1 MKNYYIIAST
11 FVPIVSIVS
20 MIATPVTAETGLR
33 LVYPPADHQTTADR
47 IFFIGNAAPELPVTI
62 NGQVINQ
69 RSSQGNFAPSLPLV
83 LGENTFTLQQ
93 QDRSIKIT
101 VTRISDRPVITQEMT
116 LDAGSLTP
124 SRSLA
129 RLPGELIC
137 LGAIAPP
144 GGTVT
149 VQLAN
154 QTLTLNPVLGNA
166 QLPPNYAVLTGLTQ
180 PTPALGNQYQ
190 GCLVANTPGNLGEP
204 QFQLSLNGQ
213 TTSQAGN
220 GNIQIL
226 SPESLEVVEVTNE
239 QGAARTGASTDFS
252 RLTPLPRGTR
262 AVVTGREGDWVRLD
276 YGGWIRSTEVRVLAN
291 SVLPLSTIRGITSR
305 IVPGATEIIF
315 PLETAVPLSVQ
326 QGDRTFTLSLFN
338 TTAQTDTIRLD
349 DNPIISR
356 LDWEQAAPGRVDYT
370 FNLKNSQQWGYS
382 LRYEGTSLILKL
394 RHPPALRSRNAR
406 DTQSLAGVRILL
418 DPGHGDTDL
427 GSVGPTGYPEK
438 DINLLISQMVRAEL
452 EKKGAIVVMT
462 RDRDVE
468 IPLAD
473 RVAQINNG
481 ELTLALSIHYN
492 ALPDD
497 GDALNTQGIST
508 FWYHP
513 QAHSL
518 AVFLHNYLTQQLDR
532 PSYGI
537 YWNNLAL
544 TRPQATPTVLLEL
557 GFMINPEEFEWIT
570 NPESQQKLAGAI
582 AEGVNQWLYQ
592 SVPQ

>member
-1 MKNYYIIAST
+1 MKNNYIIASALI
-11 FVPIVSIVS
+11 PIVSI
-20 MIATPVTAETGLR
+20 IAVPVTAETGLR

-47 IFFIGNAAPELPVTI
+47 IFFIGTAAPEFPVTI

-69 RSSQGNFAPSLPLV
+69 RSPQGHFAPSLPLT

-93 QDRSIKIT
+93 QDRTVAVT
-101 VTRISDRPVITQEMT
+101 VTRTREQPTTTGEMI
-116 LDAGSLTP
+116 LDANYLIP
-124 SRSLA
+124 SRPLA

-144 GGTVT
+144 GGRVT
-149 VQLAN
+149 VQLNN
-154 QTLTLNPVLGNA
+154 QTLALNPVLGNA
-166 QLPPNYAVLTGLTQ
+166 QLPPNYAVLTGLTN
-180 PTPALGNQYQ
+180 PIPALPNQHQ
-190 GCLVANTPGNLGEP
+190 GCLVANAPGNLGEP

-220 GNIQIL
+220 GAIEIL
-226 SPESLEVVEVTNE
+226 DPQSLEVVEVTNE

-262 AVVTGREGDWVRLD
+262 AIVTGREGDWVRLD
-276 YGGWIRSTEVRVLAN
+276 YGAWIRSTEVTVIPNAA
-291 SVLPLSTIRGITSR
+291 LPSSTIRGITSR
-305 IVPGATEIIF
+305 LVPGATEIIF

-326 QGDRTFTLSLFN
+326 QGDRTFTLTLFN

-356 LDWEQAAPGRVDYT
+356 LDWEQTAPGRVNYT
-370 FNLKNSQQWGYS
+370 FSLKNNQQWGYI
-382 LRYEGTSLILKL
+382 LRYEGTNLILKL
-394 RHPPALRSRNAR
+394 RHPPALRSRNASNP
-406 DTQSLAGVRILL
+406 QSLAGVRILL
-418 DPGHGDTDL
+418 DPGHGETDL
-427 GSVGPTGYPEK
+427 GALGPTGYPEK
-438 DINLLISQMVRAEL
+438 EINLLISQIVRREL
-452 EKKGAIVVMT
+452 EAKGATVIMT
-462 RDRDVE
+462 REDDRE
-468 IPLAD
+468 IPLAE
-473 RVAQINNG
+473 RMQQINTG
-481 ELTLALSIHYN
+481 EFALALSIHYN

-497 GDALNTQGIST
+497 GDALNTQGISA

>member
-1 MKNYYIIAST
+1 
-11 FVPIVSIVS
+11 
-20 MIATPVTAETGLR
+20 MIAAPVTAETGLR
-33 LVYPPADHQTTADR
+33 LVYPPANHQTTADR

-93 QDRSIKIT
+93 QDRSVKVT
-101 VTRISDRPVITQEMT
+101 VTRVSDRPVIAQGMT

-144 GGTVT
+144 GATVT
-149 VQLAN
+149 VRLAN
-154 QTLTLNPVLGNA
+154 QTLALNPVLGNA

-226 SPESLEVVEVTNE
+226 SPESLEVVEVTSE

-276 YGGWIRSTEVRVLAN
+276 YGGWIRSTEVRVLTN

-326 QGDRTFTLSLFN
+326 QGDRTFTLTLFN

-356 LDWEQAAPGRVDYT
+356 LDWQQAAPGRVDYT
-370 FNLKNSQQWGYS
+370 FSLKNSQQWGYS

-406 DTQSLAGVRILL
+406 DPQSLAGVRILL

-481 ELTLALSIHYN
+481 ELTLALSLHYN

-497 GDALNTQGIST
+497 GDAQNTRGISA

-570 NPESQQKLAGAI
+570 NPESQQELAGAI

-592 SVPQ
+592 SAPQ

>member
-1 MKNYYIIAST
+1 MKNHYIIASALI
-11 FVPIVSIVS
+11 PIVS
-20 MIATPVTAETGLR
+20 MIAAPVTAETGLR

-47 IFFIGNAAPELPVTI
+47 IFFIGTAAPELPVTI
-62 NGQVINQ
+62 NGQVISQ

-93 QDRSIKIT
+93 QDRSVQVT
-101 VTRISDRPVITQEMT
+101 VTRVSNQPFIAQGMT
-116 LDAGSLTP
+116 LDTGSLTP

-144 GGTVT
+144 GATVT

-154 QTLTLNPVLGNA
+154 QTLALNPVLGNA

-180 PTPALGNQYQ
+180 PTPALGNQHQ

-213 TTSQAGN
+213 TNSQAGN

-226 SPESLEVVEVTNE
+226 SPESLEVVEVTSE

-252 RLTPLPRGTR
+252 RITPLPRGTR
-262 AVVTGREGDWVRLD
+262 AIVTGREEDWVRLD
-276 YGGWIRSTEVRVLAN
+276 YGGWIRSTEVKVIPNAA
-291 SVLPLSTIRGITSR
+291 LPLTTIRGITSR

-326 QGDRTFTLSLFN
+326 QGDRTFTLTLFN

-356 LDWEQAAPGRVDYT
+356 LDWQQAAPGRVDYT
-370 FNLKNSQQWGYS
+370 FSLKNSQQWGYS
-382 LRYEGTSLILKL
+382 LRYEGTSLILRL
-394 RHPPALRSRNAR
+394 RHPPALRSRNAN
-406 DTQSLAGVRILL
+406 DPQSLAGVRILL

-427 GSVGPTGYPEK
+427 GALGPTGYPEK
-438 DINLLISQMVRAEL
+438 DINLLISQMLRAEL
-452 EKKGAIVVMT
+452 EKKGAMVVMT

-468 IPLAD
+468 IPLAE

-481 ELTLALSIHYN
+481 ELTLALSLHYN

-497 GDALNTQGIST
+497 GDAQNTQGISA

-570 NPESQQKLAGAI
+570 NPESQQKLAGSI

-592 SVPQ
+592 SVSP

>member
-1 MKNYYIIAST
+1 M
-11 FVPIVSIVS
+11 
-20 MIATPVTAETGLR
+20 ATPVTAETGLR

-47 IFFIGNAAPELPVTI
+47 IFFIGTAAPDFPVTI
-62 NGQVINQ
+62 NGQAIDQ
-69 RSSQGNFAPSLPLV
+69 RSPQGHFAPSLPLAV
-83 LGENTFTLQQ
+83 GANTFTLQQ
-93 QDRSIKIT
+93 QDRSVAVT
-101 VTRISDRPVITQEMT
+101 VTRIREQPTISAEMI
-116 LDAGSLTP
+116 LDANYLIP
-124 SRSLA
+124 SRPLA

-149 VQLAN
+149 VQLVN
-154 QTLTLNPVLGNA
+154 QTLALRPVLGNS
-166 QLPPNYAVLTGLTQ
+166 QLPPNYAVLTGLTN
-180 PTPALGNQYQ
+180 PTPAQPNQHQ

-204 QFQLSLNGQ
+204 EFQLTLNGQ

-220 GNIQIL
+220 GAIEIL
-226 SPESLEVVEVTNE
+226 DPENLAVVEVTSE
-239 QGAARTGASTDFS
+239 QGAVRTGASTDFS
-252 RLTPLPRGTR
+252 RMTPLPRGTR
-262 AVVTGREGDWVRLD
+262 ATLTGREGDWVRLD
-276 YGGWIRSTEVRVLAN
+276 YGGWIRSTEVKVVPNVA
-291 SVLPLSTIRGITSR
+291 LPLTTIRGITSR
-305 IVPGATEIIF
+305 LVPGATEIIF
-315 PLETAVPLSVQ
+315 PLETPVPLSVQ
-326 QGDRTFTLSLFN
+326 QGDRTFTLTLFN

-356 LDWEQAAPGRVDYT
+356 LDWQQAAPGRVNYT
-370 FNLKNSQQWGYS
+370 FSLKNSQQWGYS
-382 LRYEGTSLILKL
+382 LRYEGTNLILKL
-394 RHPPALRSRNAR
+394 RHPPALRSRNASNP
-406 DTQSLAGVRILL
+406 QSLAGVRILL
-418 DPGHGDTDL
+418 DPGHGETDL
-427 GSVGPTGYPEK
+427 GAVGPNGYPEK
-438 DINLLISQMVRAEL
+438 DINLLISQMVRREL
-452 EKKGAIVVMT
+452 EAKGATVLMT
-462 RDRDVE
+462 REDDRE
-468 IPLAD
+468 IPLAE
-473 RVAQINNG
+473 RVQQINTG

-570 NPESQQKLAGAI
+570 NPEAQQKLAGAI

-592 SVPQ
+592 SMPQ